1 MIKDMVRR
9 IVVTIV
15 LSGIILGGM
24 SVSLANMDNTP
35 SERPASANR
44 P

>member
-1 MIKDMVRR
+1 MVKDMVRR
-9 IVVTIV
+9 IMITIV

-24 SVSLANMDNTP
+24 SVSLANMQESPEN
-35 SERPASANR
+35 RPASATR